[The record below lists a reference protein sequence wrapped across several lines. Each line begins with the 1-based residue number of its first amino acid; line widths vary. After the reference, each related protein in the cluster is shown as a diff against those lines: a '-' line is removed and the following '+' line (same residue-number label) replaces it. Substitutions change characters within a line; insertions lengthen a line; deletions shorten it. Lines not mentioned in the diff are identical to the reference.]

1 MTSMH
6 RRQFLASA
14 TSCAAHLALLAAVTP
29 PRGRRWWPGAAQ
41 GPVVAREPFAYLERV
56 GEGVW
61 ALVSTPLDG
70 ARATLANGGL
80 VAGRHGVLA
89 IEGFFQPEG
98 ARWLAE
104 RARDLTGRWP
114 THVAVTHY
122 HADHANGL
130 AGYLGEDARPI
141 VRATAVTRDLV
152 AERNRTASPA
162 SVDALRAAE
171 VLDPGAH
178 TTIDL
183 GGRVVRVMPH
193 EGHTPSDVALVVD
206 DQRIVFCG
214 DLVWHGM
221 FPNYV
226 DARPAR
232 LRAAVAALPRD
243 PGTIYVPGHGPV
255 GRAVE
260 LERYVAVLDEVERA
274 AREGHA
280 VGRPAADAAA
290 AFSLPPALGEWTLFG
305 AAFFERAFA
314 AWYREL
320 DA

>member
-1 MTSMH
+1 MTAIA
-6 RRQFLASA
+6 RREFLAGVS
-14 TSCAAHLALLAAVTP
+14 SCAAHLALLTTAAP
-29 PRGRRWWPGAAQ
+29 LPGRWRWPGPGQ
-41 GPVVAREPFAYLERV
+41 GPVVAREPFGYLERV

-70 ARATLANGGL
+70 ARITLANGGL
-80 VAGRHGVLA
+80 VAGRDGVLA
-89 IEGFFQPEG
+89 IEGLFQPAG

-104 RARDLTGRWP
+104 RSRDLTGRWP

-130 AGYLGEDARPI
+130 AGYLGEGSPPL

-152 AERNRTASPA
+152 VERNGTADPA
-162 SVDALRAAE
+162 SLDALRGAE
-171 VLDPGAH
+171 VVEPGAD
-178 TTIDL
+178 TTLDL
-183 GGRVVRVMPH
+183 GGRVVRVLPH
-193 EGHTPSDVALVVD
+193 EGHTPSDVALVLD
-206 DQRIVFCG
+206 EQRIVFCG

-226 DARPAR
+226 DARPTR

-243 PGTIYVPGHGPV
+243 PGTTYVPGHGPV

-260 LERYVAVLDEVERA
+260 LDRYVTLLDEVERA
-274 AREGHA
+274 ARAGHA
-280 VGRPAADAAA
+280 AGQPAAEAAA
-290 AFSLPPALGEWTLFG
+290 AFTLPPALGEWTLFG
-305 AAFFERAFA
+305 PTFFERAFA
-314 AWYREL
+314 AWYRDL

>member
-1 MTSMH
+1 MTVIP
-6 RRQFLASA
+6 RREFLAGAS
-14 TSCAAHLALLAAVTP
+14 SCAAHLALLAAAVP
-29 PRGRRWWPGAAQ
+29 VRGRWPWPLPAQ
-41 GPVVAREPFAYLERV
+41 DPVVAREPFGYLERLAD
-56 GEGVW
+56 GVW

-70 ARATLANGGL
+70 HRATLANGGL
-80 VAGRHGVLA
+80 VAGRQGVLA
-89 IEGFFQPEG
+89 IEGFFQPAG

-104 RARDLTGRWP
+104 RARELTGRWP

-130 AGYLGEDARPI
+130 AGYLGEGASPV

-152 AERNRTASPA
+152 TERNRAADPA
-162 SVDALRAAE
+162 SLDAVRAAE
-171 VLDPGAH
+171 VIVPDTATEL
-178 TTIDL
+178 DL
-183 GGRVVRVMPH
+183 GDRVVRVLPH
-193 EGHTPSDVALVVD
+193 DGHTPSDVALVLEEPRV
-206 DQRIVFCG
+206 VFCG

-232 LRAAVAALPRD
+232 LRTAVAALPRD

-255 GRAVE
+255 GRAPE
-260 LERYVAVLDEVERA
+260 FDRYVAVLDEVERA
-274 AREGHA
+274 ARAAHA
-280 VGRPAADAAA
+280 AGRPVAEAAA
-290 AFSLPPALGEWTLFG
+290 AFALLPALGEWTLFG
-305 AAFFERAFA
+305 PTFFERAFA

>member
-1 MTSMH
+1 MTVIP
-6 RRQFLASA
+6 RREFLAGAS
-14 TSCAAHLALLAAVTP
+14 SCAAHLALLAAAVP
-29 PRGRRWWPGAAQ
+29 GRGRWLWPRPAQ
-41 GPVVAREPFAYLERV
+41 DPVVARELFGYLERV
-56 GEGVW
+56 ADGVW

-70 ARATLANGGL
+70 HRATLANGGL
-80 VAGRHGVLA
+80 VAGRNGVLA
-89 IEGFFQPEG
+89 IEGFFQPAG

-104 RARDLTGRWP
+104 RARELTGRWP

-130 AGYLGEDARPI
+130 AGYLGEGASPV

-152 AERNRTASPA
+152 IERNRAADPA
-162 SVDALRAAE
+162 SLDALRAAE
-171 VLDPGAH
+171 VIVPDTATEL
-178 TTIDL
+178 DL
-183 GGRVVRVMPH
+183 GDRVVRVLPH
-193 EGHTPSDVALVVD
+193 DGHTPSDVALVLDEPRV
-206 DQRIVFCG
+206 VFCG

-232 LRAAVAALPRD
+232 LRTAVAALPRD

-255 GRAVE
+255 GRATE
-260 LERYVAVLDEVERA
+260 FDRYVAVLDEVERA
-274 AREGHA
+274 ARAAHA
-280 VGRPAADAAA
+280 AGRPVAEATA
-290 AFSLPPALGEWTLFG
+290 AFALPPALGEWTLFG
-305 AAFFERAFA
+305 PTFFERAFA